1 MYKNP
6 KEEAL
11 NRLKDNPD
19 YIDEFMQYAK
29 EELESNPEHTK
40 SILDEGLKICDE
52 NENIRGVAW
61 CSGTIGWYFNY
72 SGTYEKGVEWFLKAN
87 TLFKRINDEEGRVY
101 AANGLMT
108 AYFQLGLCE
117 LSAKWGR
124 FALKIAKSIK
134 NDKFFVVILNNICV
148 NYLKL
153 GKYKEAK
160 RIIESLQDIPYGD
173 RDDVKVS
180 MYQVIAEI
188 ECELGSISKAREFI
202 NKSIEI
208 SENSNCDLMLC
219 ESLRVRGKINFKAG
233 KFEKVE
239 DDYSKAMEIS
249 IKGQYY
255 DIEASILESWA
266 QYDLIKESYDE
277 GISKLLKALEISKKN
292 KCILITRDIYNQ
304 LYLLNKNNN
313 SYEEALKYYEKYIDI
328 NNELNCKKN
337 NLSFAEL
344 ENEKSKYE
352 AAMFKS
358 LYDDIKIISS
368 IGQKITSDL
377 NFEKILE
384 STNKEMSMIMDAD
397 IVGVSTLK
405 ESEKV
410 LDHALF
416 MDRGNKL
423 YLKNVHVEDETSF
436 GAYCVRNRCTILVND
451 LYNDYTKYVPKLKL
465 NISPDNIQSTMYCPL
480 VLEDKVRGFL
490 NVQSYN
496 KNAYTENDLNKLKI
510 LASYVAIAL
519 ENSYLYN
526 RTKYFSSHDF
536 LTGLLSRMEIFIEV
550 EKAFNQCTK
559 EGKKLAFIMIDID
572 DFKAIN
578 DKYGHSA
585 GDCVLKVIGNIIN
598 ENIENSGFAGR
609 YGGEEFLIVLQDIS
623 TREIY
628 SICENIRT
636 SIEDANIY
644 YGKKDKL
651 KVTSSLGI
659 FIYEGKESNI
669 EQCINFADEALYIA
683 KAKGKNKL
691 VKYEN

>member
-61 CSGTIGWYFNY
+61 CSGAIGWYFNY

-397 IVGVSTLK
+397 IVGVSTFK
-405 ESEKV
+405 ESEQV

>member
-61 CSGTIGWYFNY
+61 CSGAIGWYFNY

-384 STNKEMSMIMDAD
+384 STNKEMSMIVDAD
-397 IVGVSTLK
+397 IVGVSTFK
-405 ESEKV
+405 ESEQV